1 MDKVNQPDWDET
13 LNLRVGVTI
22 YPEQDKAIG
31 QVLAELKE
39 RCPAQFILLADTS
52 GQLVSIH
59 GERGT
64 TDIVGL
70 SALIAGDMA
79 ASQEIAMMTGQYQ
92 SYQLVL
98 REGKQVSTFVAE
110 AGKYLLLFVQVS
122 AEIPLGWARLLI
134 RETGRQVGLIVETP
148 PEVTEKL
155 DLGLSDEKLI
165 DAFGDAMD
173 SLWTG

>member
-1 MDKVNQPDWDET
+1 MDKVDQPDWEET

-22 YPEQDKAIG
+22 YPAQDKAIG

-52 GQLVSIH
+52 GQLVSIQ
-59 GERGT
+59 GEHST
-64 TDIVGL
+64 IDIVGL

-79 ASQEIAMMTGQYQ
+79 ASHEIAVMTGQYQ
-92 SYQLVL
+92 SYQLIL

-110 AGKYLLLFVQVS
+110 AGKHLFLFVQVS
-122 AEIPLGWARLLI
+122 AQVPLGWARLLI
-134 RETGRQVGLIVETP
+134 RETGRQIGEIVETA

-155 DLGLSDEKLI
+155 DLGLNDEKLI